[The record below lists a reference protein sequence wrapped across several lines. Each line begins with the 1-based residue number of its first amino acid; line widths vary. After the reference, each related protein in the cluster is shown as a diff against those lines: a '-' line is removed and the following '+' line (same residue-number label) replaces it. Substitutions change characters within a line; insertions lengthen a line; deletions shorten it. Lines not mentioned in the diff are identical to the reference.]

1 MVEDPTVDS
10 KVESPE
16 TIVETMAEVEIG
28 VEDTIPTP
36 PEP

>member
-10 KVESPE
+10 KVEEPLV
-16 TIVETMAEVEIG
+16 TVETMAEVEIG
-28 VEDTIPTP
+28 VEDKTPTP

>member
-10 KVESPE
+10 KVESSLVM
-16 TIVETMAEVEIG
+16 VETMAEVEIG
-28 VEDTIPTP
+28 VEDTTAIP

>member
-10 KVESPE
+10 KVESPLVM
-16 TIVETMAEVEIG
+16 VETTASVEMG
-28 VEDTIPTP
+28 VEETIPTP